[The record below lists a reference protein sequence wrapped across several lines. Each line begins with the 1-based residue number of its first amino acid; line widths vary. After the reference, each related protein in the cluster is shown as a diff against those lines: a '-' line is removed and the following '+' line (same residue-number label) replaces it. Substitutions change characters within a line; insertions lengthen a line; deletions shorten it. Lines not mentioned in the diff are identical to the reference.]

1 MEYKFTTENFNSEVL
16 ESDLPVLVDFYAYWC
31 VACKMMAPVVAEMAG
46 MFEGK
51 VKVGKC
57 NIEENMEIA
66 QKYRVLH
73 IPTFVLFQNG
83 QAVETSVGSIS
94 KEDLEKKIREVL

>member
-16 ESDLPVLVDFYAYWC
+16 ESDLPVLVDFYADWC
-31 VACKMMAPVVAEMAG
+31 VPCKMMAPVVAEMAG

-73 IPTFVLFQNG
+73 IPTFVLFRNG